1 MMNMLHKGLAPE
13 RWFKFS
19 LVQQLAN
26 VGSEIER
33 TIYFKNKGELEHS
46 RNAFFCAIELLD
58 ITKMDPKNRGSR
70 LRELCRTKAA
80 LVDHSMY
87 DNEYQTTDEI
97 WQRYFYDFTY
107 AAALERGR

>member
-1 MMNMLHKGLAPE
+1 MMNMLHKDLTPE

-19 LVQQLAN
+19 LFAQLAN

-33 TIYFKNKGELEHS
+33 TIYFKNNGDLEQS
-46 RNAFFCAIELLD
+46 RNAFFRAIELLD
-58 ITKMDPKNRGSR
+58 LTKMDPKNRGAR
-70 LRELCRTKAA
+70 LRELCRTKEA
-80 LVDHSMY
+80 LVDHFMY

-97 WQRYFYDFTY
+97 WQQYFYDFTY